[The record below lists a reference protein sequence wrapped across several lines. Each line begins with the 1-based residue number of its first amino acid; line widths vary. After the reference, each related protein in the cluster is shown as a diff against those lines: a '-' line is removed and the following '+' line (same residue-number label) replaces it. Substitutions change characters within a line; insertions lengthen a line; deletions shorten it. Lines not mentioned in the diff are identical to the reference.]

1 MYWRRHQLLLCFII
15 ADKLCFRNKFAV
27 QGARRADQ
35 RDGKPN
41 PGCQDDTPSW
51 GSWACSSVSW
61 KAAASPWLSAI
72 ALAPPTLPDKGFKG
86 IPSICCTIDFST
98 KKARC
103 REVGGVS
110 PGKGAGKREAL
121 ASWQRWST
129 TGKWLAFPWKT
140 VTLAVQHSQNS
151 CQNQGRFWQKRWKI
165 VLTRQLFPP
174 WQRNLSILHP
184 VTTFKDLLCGTWNLD
199 VKQAI
204 LGLDQAWTSTF
215 NLKFIFAITS

>member
-35 RDGKPN
+35 
-41 PGCQDDTPSW
+41 
-51 GSWACSSVSW
+51 
-61 KAAASPWLSAI
+61 
-72 ALAPPTLPDKGFKG
+72 
-86 IPSICCTIDFST
+86 
-98 KKARC
+98 ARC
-103 REVGGVS
+103 REVVGVS

-129 TGKWLAFPWKT
+129 TKKWLAFPRKT
-140 VTLAVQHSQNS
+140 VTPAVQHSQNF
-151 CQNQGRFWQKRWKI
+151 CRIQGRFWQKRWKI

-204 LGLDQAWTSTF
+204 LGLEQAWTSTF